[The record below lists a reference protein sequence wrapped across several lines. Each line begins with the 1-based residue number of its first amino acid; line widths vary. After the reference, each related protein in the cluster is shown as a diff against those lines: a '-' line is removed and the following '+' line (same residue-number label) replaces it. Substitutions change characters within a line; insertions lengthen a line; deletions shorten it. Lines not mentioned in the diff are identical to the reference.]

1 MSFLEEELM
10 KVVEKIGGQ
19 DAVKVVEALKKLGE
33 ATDEALANESGV
45 KLNDVRKILYRL
57 YDSALLSSTR
67 VRDAK
72 TGWFL
77 YYWRI
82 QLDQLDAYIRSRK
95 RKALEKLRERLKFE
109 ESHEFFRCEKCQST
123 RLTFEEA
130 LDSAFRC
137 VECGGTLVAVDK
149 SRFVEVLK
157 KRIEAIE
164 DELNE

>member
-1 MSFLEEELM
+1 LSFLEEELM
-10 KVVEKIGGQ
+10 
-19 DAVKVVEALKKLGE
+19 KVVEALKKLGE